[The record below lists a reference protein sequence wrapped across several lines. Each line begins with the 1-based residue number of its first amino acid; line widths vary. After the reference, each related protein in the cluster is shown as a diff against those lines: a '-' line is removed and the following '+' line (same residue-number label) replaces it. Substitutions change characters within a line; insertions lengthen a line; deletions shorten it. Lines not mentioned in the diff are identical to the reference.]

1 MGSTSLA
8 ADATGQF
15 RSRYGSWALVTGA
28 SSGIGAEFARQ
39 LAARGLD
46 VILCA
51 RRREP
56 MERLAAQLTAEHGVN
71 THVVPIDLSR
81 PDFLDVLRPE
91 LAQRQVG
98 LLVSCAGFALTG
110 PFLAHS
116 EAAELALFD
125 TNCRAPLRLLHLLVP
140 PMASRQCG
148 GIIVVSSITALLPVP
163 FWTGY
168 AASKAHGL
176 AIAQGLAHELRGSG
190 VDVLAVC
197 PGSTATEFHTVAGC
211 REDSSI
217 PATVVVGA
225 ALSALG
231 RRQLVL
237 PGLQAKFL
245 YALSRLLPRSLM
257 IRIWAFV
264 VRGMQNRA

>member
-1 MGSTSLA
+1 MGDTPL
-8 ADATGQF
+8 DAGAIRQF
-15 RSRYGSWALVTGA
+15 RSRYGPWALVTGA

-56 MERLAAQLTAEHGVN
+56 MEKLAAQLTAEHGVKA
-71 THVVPIDLSR
+71 HVVSIDLSQ
-81 PDFLDVLRPE
+81 PDFLDALRPE
-91 LAQRQVG
+91 LVQRQVG

-110 PFLAHS
+110 PLLAHR
-116 EAAELALFD
+116 EEAELALFD

-140 PMASRQCG
+140 PMVSRRSG
-148 GIIVVSSITALLPVP
+148 GVIVVSSITALLPVP
-163 FWTGY
+163 YWTGY

-197 PGSTATEFHTVAGC
+197 PGSTATEFHSVAGC
-211 REDSSI
+211 RDDFCI
-217 PATVVVGA
+217 PAPVVVRA

-245 YALSRLLPRSLM
+245 YGLSRLLPRSLM
-257 IRIWAFV
+257 VRIWAHV
-264 VRGMQNRA
+264 VRGMANSA